1 MAGRDAI
8 STEVQPPVGPRKY
21 WTRRAI
27 SDCLVARL
35 REDIGVNVRKAGSQ
49 TVEHVHPHV
58 IPRYFGD
65 VPDPRGGIRWV
76 VPSKARYWIE
86 Q

>member
-1 MAGRDAI
+1 MGL
-8 STEVQPPVGPRKY
+8 RKY

-27 SDCLVARL
+27 ADWLVARL
-35 REDIGVNVRKAGSQ
+35 REDIGVNVGKAGGQ
-49 TVEHVHPHV
+49 TVEHVHRYV